1 MKPDE
6 QIINIKLGNQKKI
19 YFDLNPYKE
28 IKKPKLMKLR
38 SSEEGFKKC
47 KLYLL
52 LINFLQQ
59 NNRFYL
65 IIK

>member
-1 MKPDE
+1 MKPDD

-52 LINFLQQ
+52 
-59 NNRFYL
+59 
-65 IIK
+65 